1 MRGQVALVREQGQSF
16 AVLAVK
22 PGALCD
28 PEVRDSLLRLCQT
41 QFGVRAALLAED
53 GRTWG
58 PSDIVRWLSGV
69 PAAALPWREF
79 WINA

>member
-1 MRGQVALVREQGQSF
+1 MRGQVALVQQQGQKF

-22 PGALCD
+22 PSAIGD
-28 PEVRDSLLRLCQT
+28 PQARDSLLRLCHT
-41 QFGVRAALLAED
+41 QFGVRSALLAED

-58 PSDIVRWLSGV
+58 PPDIVRWLSRV

-79 WINA
+79 WIHS